1 MKISTVEKN
10 GVTPEIIETISFLVK
25 MTPWPS
31 KRQAMAKVANML
43 FDGKSRVSEDVFGW
57 NRNTVELGKNELRT
71 GISCI
76 NDLSNRRKPKAEEK
90 YPEMLDDICS
100 IMEPECHADPQ
111 LRTTLS
117 YTNMTASSVLKALI
131 EKGWTKEQLPGLR
144 TISDILNRQG
154 YRLRSVEKT
163 KVQKKRAF
171 TDQIFENV
179 RSVNA
184 EANSAP
190 DAIRISLDTKATIK
204 IGDFSRGG
212 KSRGLKAVQAADHD
226 MIITTKLTPGGILE
240 TESRKP
246 FVFFTE
252 SNKTS
257 DFITDGIELWW
268 EERKE
273 QYPAVKRLVINL
285 DNGPEC
291 SGRRS
296 HFLQRIVEFADKSG
310 LKIHLAYYPPYHSK
324 YNAIE
329 HYWGGLEKSWNG
341 YLLDSVETV
350 IERARRFTWK
360 AMQTTVAFC
369 TSTYEKGIKL
379 CTKEK
384 RSLEERLNRSATLPQ
399 YDIVIKPQTV

>member
-1 MKISTVEKN
+1 
-10 GVTPEIIETISFLVK
+10 
-25 MTPWPS
+25 
-31 KRQAMAKVANML
+31 
-43 FDGKSRVSEDVFGW
+43 
-57 NRNTVELGKNELRT
+57 
-71 GISCI
+71 
-76 NDLSNRRKPKAEEK
+76 
-90 YPEMLDDICS
+90 MLDDICS

-226 MIITTKLTPGGILE
+226 MIITTKLTPGWFQWDRRLMI
-240 TESRKP
+240 
-246 FVFFTE
+246 
-252 SNKTS
+252 
-257 DFITDGIELWW
+257 DY
-268 EERKE
+268 ERKISTAE
-273 QYPAVKRLVINL
+273 NMVYIASIGKML
-285 DNGPEC
+285 
-291 SGRRS
+291 RRY
-296 HFLQRIVEFADKSG
+296 K
-310 LKIHLAYYPPYHSK
+310 
-324 YNAIE
+324 
-329 HYWGGLEKSWNG
+329 
-341 YLLDSVETV
+341 
-350 IERARRFTWK
+350 
-360 AMQTTVAFC
+360 
-369 TSTYEKGIKL
+369 
-379 CTKEK
+379 
-384 RSLEERLNRSATLPQ
+384 
-399 YDIVIKPQTV
+399 